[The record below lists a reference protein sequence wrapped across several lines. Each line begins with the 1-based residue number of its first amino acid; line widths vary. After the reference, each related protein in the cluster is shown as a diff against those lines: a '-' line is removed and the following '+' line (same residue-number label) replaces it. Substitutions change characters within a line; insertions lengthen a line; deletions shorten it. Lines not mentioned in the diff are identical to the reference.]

1 MASSSTGCSMPSLW
15 RHGDWL
21 RYIGLHHFVYTPI
34 CACMYIH
41 VTLCGGEGCFLG
53 VKGVSVLETF
63 LSLPP
68 YCPPPVCLYRS
79 FCMVYLQFCV
89 W

>member
-1 MASSSTGCSMPSLW
+1 MPSSW

-21 RYIGLHHFVYTPI
+21 RYGGLHHFVYTPI
-34 CACMYIH
+34 SACMYIH
-41 VTLCGGEGCFLG
+41 VTLCVYAGCFRG
-53 VKGVSVLETF
+53 VKGVSVLENF

-68 YCPPPVCLYRS
+68 PPPVCLYRS
-79 FCMVYLQFCV
+79 LCMVYLQFCV